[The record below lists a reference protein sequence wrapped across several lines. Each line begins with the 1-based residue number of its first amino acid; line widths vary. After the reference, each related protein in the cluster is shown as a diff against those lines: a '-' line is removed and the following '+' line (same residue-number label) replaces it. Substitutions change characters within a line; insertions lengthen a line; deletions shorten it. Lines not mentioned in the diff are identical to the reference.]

1 MHLQFCSER
10 LVAVVVLFVCL
21 GLLFLFRVSYVERGL
36 CLFRAGFG
44 YCSFFLVVQA
54 SVRVPNLPLVV
65 SLWSAAS
72 LRSVKGR
79 VVVVDLVSG

>member
-1 MHLQFCSER
+1 MHLQFCIER
-10 LVAVVVLFVCL
+10 LVVVVVLFVCL

-36 CLFRAGFG
+36 CLFRVGFG

-54 SVRVPNLPLVV
+54 SMRVPNLPLVIG
-65 SLWSAAS
+65 LWSTAS

-79 VVVVDLVSG
+79 AVVVDPVSG